1 MSLMAEIY
9 EQGCEAR
16 NRVREIKKM
25 RQYFQ
30 REGREG
36 HVQGQPL
43 GQAAVRDREHV
54 KKWVKEQQKTE
65 PCFSFIYRQLGHW
78 SQECPYQKRAPVHAT
93 NVTFKQDVTN
103 ESDWSCLQSCAQP
116 DACYK
121 GRLKNLKLYPN
132 LYLHV
137 CWDGLSGET
146 AAIMFQDLWFSRVM
160 DSHLL
165 VAAGS
170 VAAGWTL
177 RGVLVQP
184 TPPLPTPCACTCQ
197 CISAE
202 HPWVF
207 RLLGWLGS
215 LCW

>member
-116 DACYK
+116 D
-121 GRLKNLKLYPN
+121 
-132 LYLHV
+132 
-137 CWDGLSGET
+137 
-146 AAIMFQDLWFSRVM
+146 RVLQRALEE
-160 DSHLL
+160 SQ
-165 VAAGS
+165 V
-170 VAAGWTL
+170 VPQP
-177 RGVLVQP
+177 VLTRV
-184 TPPLPTPCACTCQ
+184 
-197 CISAE
+197 
-202 HPWVF
+202 
-207 RLLGWLGS
+207 LGWF
-215 LCW
+215 